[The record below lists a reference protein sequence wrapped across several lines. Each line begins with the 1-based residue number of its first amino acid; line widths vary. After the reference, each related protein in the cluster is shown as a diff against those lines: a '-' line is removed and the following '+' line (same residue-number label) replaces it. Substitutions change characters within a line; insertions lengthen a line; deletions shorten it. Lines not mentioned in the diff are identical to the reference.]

1 MSRRTHYPRTFL
13 SPKSRVALGILL
25 IAVAV
30 GILVGAASIA
40 FHGPEERPALHE
52 GEKKSLHEEGKTW
65 QEIAGKMFGL
75 LAAALVL
82 LQFPLSAKLK
92 FLDRVFGLHRVLF
105 AHRIIGLF
113 TAVFATLHPMFLYAS
128 EGKTLGAIRLGVWPE
143 LVGAVLLIG
152 VWIGVCLSLWRAFL
166 GIPYQIWYRFHRLG
180 MFSAVVLV
188 AVHALNVPGV
198 LKQGW
203 PLYALLIAL
212 ILYVALFVWTKAI
225 KPKLLKR
232 SRYSISKVS
241 PAGRDTYAVELSPG
255 EENVFDYAP
264 GQFAFVTFH
273 SESLPLERH
282 PWTISS
288 TPTRPQG
295 LIFTIKC
302 SGDFTAY
309 IGRLK
314 SGDTAEIDGP
324 YGLFSYLA
332 SVQDPNQ
339 ELVMIAGGVGVTPML
354 SMLRYMIDVDQ
365 MRKATLIWSNRT
377 EADILCRDEIEEMEA
392 KLPNLAVHHVLSAQA
407 DFQGRTGRLNQNMLK
422 ELLSMTSHEACI
434 FVCGPP
440 PMMDSVCRDLKKIG
454 YSARTIFTERFS
466 Y

>member
-1 MSRRTHYPRTFL
+1 MNRKAHQPSTLL
-13 SPKSRVALGILL
+13 SPKSRVLLGILL
-25 IAVAV
+25 TAVAV

-40 FHGPEERPALHE
+40 FHGPEELPALHE
-52 GEKKSLHEEGKTW
+52 GEKGGLHEEGKAW
-65 QEIAGKMFGL
+65 QGILGKMFGL

-92 FLDRVFGLHRVLF
+92 FLDRVFGLHRMLF
-105 AHRIIGLF
+105 THRIIGLF
-113 TAVFATLHPMFLYAS
+113 TAVFATLHPMFLYAL
-128 EGKTLGAIRLGVWPE
+128 EEKTLGAIRIGVWPE
-143 LVGAVLLIG
+143 LVGVVLLIG
-152 VWIGVCLSLWRAFL
+152 VWIGVCLSLWKAFL

-188 AVHALNVPGV
+188 AVHALSVTGV

-225 KPKLLKR
+225 KPKLLKQ

-241 PAGRDTYAVELSPG
+241 PAGRDTYAVELSPREG
-255 EENVFDYAP
+255 SVFDYAP

-273 SESLPLERH
+273 SESLPVERH

-302 SGDFTAY
+302 SGDFTAH

-332 SVQDPNQ
+332 SVRDQNQ

-354 SMLRYMIDVDQ
+354 SMLRYMVDVDQ

-377 EADILCRDEIEEMEA
+377 EEDILCRDEIEEMEE
-392 KLPNLAVHHVLSAQA
+392 KLLNLTVHHVLSAQA
-407 DFQGRTGRLNQNMLK
+407 DFQGRTGRLNQDMLK
-422 ELLSMTSHEACI
+422 ELLSNTSHEACV

-440 PMMDSVCRDLKKIG
+440 PMMDAVCGDLKKIG
-454 YSARTIFTERFS
+454 YSPRTILTERFS

>member
-1 MSRRTHYPRTFL
+1 MSRKNHQPRTLL
-13 SPKSRVALGILL
+13 SPKSRVLLGILL
-25 IAVAV
+25 TAVAV

-40 FHGPEERPALHE
+40 FHGPEELPTLQE
-52 GEKKSLHEEGKTW
+52 GEKGGLHEEGKAW
-65 QEIAGKMFGL
+65 QGILGKMFGL

-92 FLDRVFGLHRVLF
+92 FLDRVFGLHRMLF
-105 AHRIIGLF
+105 THRIIGLF
-113 TAVFATLHPMFLYAS
+113 TAVFATLHPMFLYAL
-128 EGKTLGAIRLGVWPE
+128 EEKTLGAIRLGVWPE
-143 LVGAVLLIG
+143 LVGVVLLIG
-152 VWIGVCLSLWRAFL
+152 VWIGVCLSLWKAFL

-188 AVHALNVPGV
+188 AVHALSVTGV

-212 ILYVALFVWTKAI
+212 VLYVALFVWTKAI
-225 KPKLLKR
+225 KPKLLKQ

-241 PAGRDTYAVELSPG
+241 PAGRDTYAVELSPREG
-255 EENVFDYAP
+255 SVFDYAP

-273 SESLPLERH
+273 SESLPVERH

-302 SGDFTAY
+302 SGDFTAH

-332 SVQDPNQ
+332 SVRDQNQ

-354 SMLRYMIDVDQ
+354 SMLRYMVDVDQ

-377 EADILCRDEIEEMEA
+377 EEDILCRDEIEEMEE
-392 KLPNLAVHHVLSAQA
+392 KLLNLTVHHVLSAQA
-407 DFQGRTGRLNQNMLK
+407 DFQGRTGRLNQDMLK
-422 ELLSMTSHEACI
+422 EILSNTSHEACV

-440 PMMDSVCRDLKKIG
+440 PMMDAVCGDLKKIG
-454 YSARTIFTERFS
+454 FSPRTILTERFS

>member
-1 MSRRTHYPRTFL
+1 ML
-13 SPKSRVALGILL
+13 
-25 IAVAV
+25 
-30 GILVGAASIA
+30 
-40 FHGPEERPALHE
+40 
-52 GEKKSLHEEGKTW
+52 
-65 QEIAGKMFGL
+65 GKMFGL

-92 FLDRVFGLHRVLF
+92 FLDRVFSLHRVLF

-113 TAVFATLHPMFLYAS
+113 TAIFATLHPMFLYAPDA
-128 EGKTLGAIRLGVWPE
+128 KTLGAIRLTIWPE
-143 LVGAVLLIG
+143 LVGVVLLIG
-152 VWIGVCLSLWRAFL
+152 VWIGACLSLWRAFL
-166 GIPYQIWYRFHRLG
+166 GLPYQIWYRFHRLG

-188 AVHALNVPGV
+188 AVHALSMTGF

-212 ILYVALFVWTKAI
+212 IIYVALFIWTKAI
-225 KPKLLKR
+225 KPNLLKR
-232 SRYSISKVS
+232 SRYSISKIS
-241 PAGRDTYAVELSPG
+241 PAGKDTYAVELSPREG
-255 EENVFDYAP
+255 NVFDYAP

-273 SESLPLERH
+273 SESLPVERH

-288 TPTRPQG
+288 TPTRLKS
-295 LIFTIKC
+295 LIFAIKC

-314 SGDTAEIDGP
+314 PGDTAEIDGP

-332 SVQDPNQ
+332 SVRDPNQ

-354 SMLRYMIDVDQ
+354 SMLRYMVDIDQ
-365 MRKATLIWSNRT
+365 MRKATLIWSNKT
-377 EADILCRDEIEEMEA
+377 EADILFQNEIEEMEA

-407 DFQGRTGRLNQNMLK
+407 GFQGRTGRLNQDMLK
-422 ELLSMTSHEACI
+422 ELLSNTSYKASI

-440 PMMDSVCRDLKKIG
+440 PMMDSVCTDLKKIG
-454 YSARTIFTERFS
+454 YSPRTIFTERFS

>member
-1 MSRRTHYPRTFL
+1 MSLKAHYPSTLL
-13 SPKSRVALGILL
+13 SPKSRFLLGILL

-30 GILVGAASIA
+30 GILAGAASIA
-40 FHGPEERPALHE
+40 FHGHEELPALHE
-52 GEKKSLHEEGKTW
+52 GEKGGLHEEGKAW
-65 QEIAGKMFGL
+65 QGILGKMFGL

-82 LQFPLSAKLK
+82 LQFLLSAKLK

-105 AHRIIGLF
+105 MHRIIGLF
-113 TAVFATLHPMFLYAS
+113 TAVFAALHPMFLYAL
-128 EGKTLGAIRLGVWPE
+128 EEKALGVIRLAVWPE
-143 LVGAVLLIG
+143 LVGVVLLIG
-152 VWIGVCLSLWRAFL
+152 VWIGACLSLWRAFL

-188 AVHALNVPGV
+188 AVHALSVTGV

-212 ILYVALFVWTKAI
+212 ILYVVLFVWTKAI
-225 KPKLLKR
+225 KPKLLKQ
-232 SRYSISKVS
+232 SRYPISKVS
-241 PAGRDTYAVELSPG
+241 PAGRDTYAVELSPPEG
-255 EENVFDYAP
+255 NVFDYAP

-273 SESLPLERH
+273 SESLPVERH

-288 TPTRPQG
+288 TPTRPQS

-314 SGDTAEIDGP
+314 AGDTAEIDGP

-332 SVQDPNQ
+332 SVQDTNQ

-354 SMLRYMIDVDQ
+354 SMLRYMVDVDQ

-377 EADILCRDEIEEMEA
+377 EEDILCRDEIEEMEE
-392 KLPNLAVHHVLSAQA
+392 KLSNLAVHHVLSAQA
-407 DFQGRTGRLNQNMLK
+407 DFQGRTGRLNQDMLK
-422 ELLSMTSHEACI
+422 ELLSNTSHEACI

-440 PMMDSVCRDLKKIG
+440 PMMDAVCGDLKKIG
-454 YSARTIFTERFS
+454 YSPRTIFTERFS

>member
-1 MSRRTHYPRTFL
+1 MSRRSHYPRTLL
-13 SPKSRVALGILL
+13 SRKSRVVLGILL

-30 GILVGAASIA
+30 GILAGAASIA
-40 FHGPEERPALHE
+40 FHGHEELPGLRE
-52 GEKKSLHEEGKTW
+52 GEKGGLHEEGKAW
-65 QEIAGKMFGL
+65 QGMLGKMFGL

-105 AHRIIGLF
+105 AHRTIGLF
-113 TAVFATLHPMFLYAS
+113 TAVFATLHPMFLYAP
-128 EGKTLGAIRLGVWPE
+128 EAKTLGAIRLTIWPE
-143 LVGAVLLIG
+143 LVGVVLLIG
-152 VWIGVCLSLWRAFL
+152 VWIGACLSLWRDFL
-166 GIPYQIWYRFHRLG
+166 GLPYQIWYRFHRLG

-188 AVHALNVPGV
+188 AVHALSMTGF

-232 SRYSISKVS
+232 SRYSISKIS
-241 PAGRDTYAVELSPG
+241 PAGKDTYAVELSPR

-273 SESLPLERH
+273 SESLPVERH

-288 TPTRPQG
+288 TSTRPQS

-332 SVQDPNQ
+332 SVRDPNQ

-354 SMLRYMIDVDQ
+354 SMLRYMVDIDQ
-365 MRKATLIWSNRT
+365 MRKATLIWSNKT
-377 EADILCRDEIEEMEA
+377 EADILCREEIAEMEL
-392 KLPNLAVHHVLSAQA
+392 KLPNFAVHHVLSGQA
-407 DFQGRTGRLNQNMLK
+407 DFQGRTGRLNQDMLK
-422 ELLSMTSHEACI
+422 ELLSNSSHEATI

-440 PMMDSVCRDLKKIG
+440 PMMDSVCGDLKKIG
-454 YSARTIFTERFS
+454 YSPRTIFTERFS

>member
-1 MSRRTHYPRTFL
+1 MSRRTRYPSTLL
-13 SPKSRVALGILL
+13 SPKFRVLLGILL

-30 GILVGAASIA
+30 GIMVGAASIA
-40 FHGPEERPALHE
+40 FHGPEEPLGLSQ
-52 GEKKSLHEEGKTW
+52 GEKGVLHEEGEAW
-65 QEIAGKMFGL
+65 QETAGKMFGL

-92 FLDRVFGLHRVLF
+92 FLDRIFGLHRVLF
-105 AHRIIGLF
+105 VHRIIGLF
-113 TAVFATLHPMFLYAS
+113 TALFAALHPMFLYLP
-128 EGKTLGAIRLGVWPE
+128 EEKVLGAFRLAVWPE
-143 LVGAVLLIG
+143 LVGVVLLIG
-152 VWIGVCLSLWRAFL
+152 LWIGACLSLWRAFL

-180 MFSAVVLV
+180 MFSAVLLV
-188 AVHALNVPGV
+188 AIHALNVTGV

-203 PLYALLIAL
+203 LLYALLIA
-212 ILYVALFVWTKAI
+212 IIIYAALFIWTKAI
-225 KPKLLKR
+225 KQKLLKR
-232 SRYSISKVS
+232 CRYSISKVS
-241 PAGRDTYAVELSPG
+241 PAGRDTYAVELSPREG
-255 EENVFDYAP
+255 NVFAYAP

-273 SESLPLERH
+273 SESLPVERH

-288 TPTRPQG
+288 TPTRPQS

-314 SGDTAEIDGP
+314 PGETAEIDGP
-324 YGLFSYLA
+324 YGVFSYLA
-332 SVQDPNQ
+332 SVRDPNR

-354 SMLRYMIDVDQ
+354 SMLRYMVDVDR
-365 MRKATLIWSNRT
+365 MRKATLIWSNKT
-377 EADILCRDEIEEMEA
+377 EADILCREEIEEMKA

-407 DFQGRTGRLNQNMLK
+407 DFQGRTGRLNQDMLK
-422 ELLSMTSHEACI
+422 ELLSNTNHEASI

-440 PMMDSVCRDLKKIG
+440 PMMDSVCTDLRKIG
-454 YSARTIFTERFS
+454 YSRRTIFTERFS

>member
-1 MSRRTHYPRTFL
+1 MSRRTHYAKTLF
-13 SPKSRVALGILL
+13 SQKSRVLVGILL

-30 GILVGAASIA
+30 GIMAGAASIA
-40 FHGPEERPALHE
+40 FHGHEEPFALHE
-52 GEKKSLHEEGKTW
+52 GEKGIPSEEGEAW
-65 QEIAGKMFGL
+65 QAILGKMFGL
-75 LAAALVL
+75 LAAVLVL

-105 AHRIIGLF
+105 MHRIIGLF
-113 TAVFATLHPMFLYAS
+113 TAVFAALHPMFLYLP
-128 EGKTLGAIRLGVWPE
+128 EEKVLGAFRLAVWPE
-143 LVGAVLLIG
+143 LVGVVLLIG
-152 VWIGVCLSLWRAFL
+152 LWIGACLSLWRAFL

-188 AVHALNVPGV
+188 AIHALNVTGV

-203 PLYALLIAL
+203 LLYALLIA
-212 ILYVALFVWTKAI
+212 IIIYAALFIWTKAI
-225 KPKLLKR
+225 KQKLLKR
-232 SRYSISKVS
+232 CRYSISKVS
-241 PAGRDTYAVELSPG
+241 PAGRDTYAVELSPREG
-255 EENVFDYAP
+255 NVFDYAP

-273 SESLPLERH
+273 SESLPVERH

-288 TPTRPQG
+288 TPTRPQS

-314 SGDTAEIDGP
+314 PGETAEIDGP
-324 YGLFSYLA
+324 YGVFSYLA
-332 SVQDPNQ
+332 SVRDPNR

-354 SMLRYMIDVDQ
+354 SMLRYMVDVDR
-365 MRKATLIWSNRT
+365 MRKATLIWSNKT
-377 EADILCRDEIEEMEA
+377 EADILCREEIEEMKA

-407 DFQGRTGRLNQNMLK
+407 DFQGRTGRLNQDMLK
-422 ELLSMTSHEACI
+422 ELLSNTNHEASI

-440 PMMDSVCRDLKKIG
+440 PMMDSVCTDLKKIG
-454 YSARTIFTERFS
+454 YSRRTIFTERFS